1 MRLGVDRLDRHEILE
16 KTRLILQDL
25 QELLNPLSAKK
36 SVSPKWKWLYSSVR
50 VAFRFRC
57 PL

>member
-36 SVSPKWKWLYSSVR
+36 SVSPK
-50 VAFRFRC
+50 
-57 PL
+57 